1 VSWWNGPD
9 TGGKKEETQQKSIFS
24 FFKKE
29 EKRENK
35 FLGFS
40 GVVQVQIHI
49 KRVSDLWAK
58 ILRVLVLLY
67 SGPCLFVW
75 NRFINTILFQTHVVL

>member
-9 TGGKKEETQQKSIFS
+9 TGEGKEGRNPTKVN
-24 FFKKE
+24 FFLLKKE

-58 ILRVLVLLY
+58 ILRVLLY
-67 SGPCLFVW
+67 C
-75 NRFINTILFQTHVVL
+75 RT